1 MARAPFHLL
10 DVRTLGTI
18 PEGDQ
23 PSQRIPHLVRIKD
36 REREALKLRRKGWSY
51 RRIAETLQVQYV
63 LVSRWLS
70 GLDQPLVRG
79 TDDDGERID
88 VSRAAAAL
96 SRDATAD
103 LRALAARYDRLESRV
118 DDIANTVD
126 DLKKALSAL
135 QS

>member
-10 DVRTLGTI
+10 DVRTLGTA
-18 PEGDQ
+18 PEGEQ
-23 PSQRIPHLVRIKD
+23 PSNRIPHLVRIKD
-36 REREALKLRRKGWSY
+36 REREAVKLRNKGWSY

-70 GLDQPLVRG
+70 GLDQPLVR
-79 TDDDGERID
+79 TADDDGD
-88 VSRAAAAL
+88 HVNVSRAAAAL

-103 LRALAARYDRLESRV
+103 LRTLAARYERLESRV
-118 DDIANTVD
+118 DDIARSVD

-135 QS
+135 QG